1 MLAEYPGSQIVLDT
15 GRHLSSSRGGNHISG
30 ARITVCDILIPVPI
44 MRISSMT
51 CDYGRPNCFPRSEE
65 KASKENVSFT
75 PLQTVCLKVALEPC
89 GKGQLA
95 QAAPKQSAKKKRGQ
109 KPKAGA
115 KKSGKEKAQSAQS
128 PQVVSVDARLTC
140 LHPMS
145 EWMGEWMGGWAD
157 GRMGGLFYFWL
168 GF

>member
-1 MLAEYPGSQIVLDT
+1 
-15 GRHLSSSRGGNHISG
+15 
-30 ARITVCDILIPVPI
+30 
-44 MRISSMT
+44 MT

-75 PLQTVCLKVALEPC
+75 PLQAVCLKVALEPC

-115 KKSGKEKAQSAQS
+115 KKSGKEQAQSAQS

-145 EWMGEWMGGWAD
+145 EWMSEW
-157 GRMGGLFYFWL
+157 MGGLFYFWL
-168 GF
+168 GFRIESMAQWQAVPVPFVEAQLPLHFRPFRAF